1 MNINPKKII
10 DQKIVKPI
18 EQTKIQQVGIDL
30 TVSKDVIIAHLGYES
45 VEVNEEMNIP
55 IDMFALVWSRSTFNR
70 KGIIIRG
77 TVLEPGYNG
86 IPSFP
91 VYNFSGRGICIPK
104 NERIC
109 QIVFF
114 HADAASSYDG
124 QYQGEGIK

>member
-1 MNINPKKII
+1 MNINPEEII
-10 DQKIVKPI
+10 ERKIVKRV
-18 EQTKIQQVGIDL
+18 EQTRVQQVGIDL
-30 TVSKDVIIAHLGYES
+30 TISKDTLIPHLGYKS
-45 VEVNEEMNIP
+45 VEVNEEVDIS

-77 TVLEPGYNG
+77 TVLDPGYKG
-86 IPSFP
+86 IPSFSI
-91 VYNFSGRGICIPK
+91 YNFSGKEIHIPK

-124 QYQGEGIK
+124 QYQGEGMK